1 MTQDLPFLVPVA
13 ANILHHRCG
22 ATQQLEKKAE
32 EEKERKRTC
41 VRECG
46 AREYEGQ
53 RAREIEREKE
63 SEERARESERE
74 RHIARGGSVDAES
87 SGDVILLCVCTDT
100 MRSCG
105 GRA

>member
-1 MTQDLPFLVPVA
+1 MVPVA

-41 VRECG
+41 VRE
-46 AREYEGQ
+46 YEGQ
-53 RAREIEREKE
+53 RAREIEREQEKE